1 MMNEMI
7 MIIPEQTEPIRM
19 IHKPDQTILQI
30 SLRTACCYNELLRRL
45 QAANWNAIQLE
56 MKQPNGT
63 LTLLPCSM
71 EPIQNINDVELY
83 MVQGGPVELTEYSLI
98 RIAADLCK
106 YQTLIDEEKRQ
117 KQNLRNY
124 YDQHIAGHSHT
135 EIREA
140 GDLACDIYG
149 NYHSTEYDSID
160 DYLNAYLN
168 DKPKAEQERIRKLL
182 ELSDH
187 WSIYSDTHK
196 SLYGFRP

>member
-1 MMNEMI
+1 MMNEII

-56 MKQPNGT
+56 MKQPNCT

-71 EPIQNINDVELY
+71 EPIQDINDVELY

-106 YQTLIDEEKRQ
+106 YQALIDEEKRQ